1 LGAGTGKKKKRKMEA
16 WDDIPDDSDSESG
29 SDEAD
34 WVIHQ
39 PSKPESA
46 QGQTSA
52 RLSIPKKSKGR
63 KSKKPSGGLD
73 AFASA
78 DDYLHQ
84 IETDLASMPADVT
97 PGSSDDQVKAP
108 LGESPLGK
116 AGKRNNSARKKRQQ
130 KRR

>member
-1 LGAGTGKKKKRKMEA
+1 MVAGTGKKKRKVEA
-16 WDDIPDDSDSESG
+16 WDNIPDDSDSESG

-34 WVIHQ
+34 WVMHR
-39 PSKPESA
+39 PSKPDSA

-52 RLSIPKKSKGR
+52 RLSVLKKSKGR

-97 PGSSDDQVKAP
+97 PGNGDDQVKAS
-108 LGESPLGK
+108 LGT
-116 AGKRNNSARKKRQQ
+116 AGKKSNSARKRRQQ
-130 KRR
+130 KSQ

>member
-1 LGAGTGKKKKRKMEA
+1 MVAGTGKKKKRKVEA
-16 WDDIPDDSDSESG
+16 WDDVPDDSDSESG

-34 WVIHQ
+34 WVMHR
-39 PSKPESA
+39 PSKPDSA

-52 RLSIPKKSKGR
+52 RLSVLKKSKGR

-97 PGSSDDQVKAP
+97 PGSGDDQVKAS
-108 LGESPLGK
+108 LGT
-116 AGKRNNSARKKRQQ
+116 AGKKSNSARKRRQQ
-130 KRR
+130 KSQ

>member
-1 LGAGTGKKKKRKMEA
+1 LGAGTGKNKKRKVEA

-34 WVIHQ
+34 WVMHQ
-39 PSKPESA
+39 LSKPDSA
-46 QGQTSA
+46 QGQTSG
-52 RLSIPKKSKGR
+52 RLSMPKKSKGR

-97 PGSSDDQVKAP
+97 PGSGGDDQVKA
-108 LGESPLGK
+108 PLGK

-130 KRR
+130 KSQ

>member
-1 LGAGTGKKKKRKMEA
+1 MEP
-16 WDDIPDDSDSESG
+16 WDDISDDSDFESG

-34 WVIHQ
+34 WVMHQ
-39 PSKPESA
+39 PSKPDSA

-52 RLSIPKKSKGR
+52 RLSMPKKSKGK

-84 IETDLASMPADVT
+84 IESDLASMPADVT
-97 PGSSDDQVKAP
+97 PSSGDAQAKAS
-108 LGESPLGK
+108 LGT
-116 AGKRNNSARKKRQQ
+116 AGKKIHSARKKRQQ
-130 KRR
+130 KSW

>member
-1 LGAGTGKKKKRKMEA
+1 MVAGTGKNKKRKVEA

-34 WVIHQ
+34 WVMHQ
-39 PSKPESA
+39 PFKPDSA
-46 QGQTSA
+46 RGQVSA
-52 RLSIPKKSKGR
+52 RLSMPKKSKGR
-63 KSKKPSGGLD
+63 KPKKPSGGLD

-97 PGSSDDQVKAP
+97 PGNGDDQVKAS
-108 LGESPLGK
+108 LGT
-116 AGKRNNSARKKRQQ
+116 AGKRTNSAREKRQQ
-130 KRR
+130 KSR

>member
-1 LGAGTGKKKKRKMEA
+1 MVAGTGKNKKRKLEA

-34 WVIHQ
+34 WVMYQ
-39 PSKPESA
+39 PSKPDSA
-46 QGQTSA
+46 RGQTSA
-52 RLSIPKKSKGR
+52 RMSIPKKSKGR

-97 PGSSDDQVKAP
+97 PSSGGDQVKAP
-108 LGESPLGK
+108 LGT
-116 AGKRNNSARKKRQQ
+116 AGKKNNSARKKRQQ
-130 KRR
+130 KS